1 MAGRQNLRFR
11 TSLVGVN
18 PYDPVII
25 IHYSLF
31 IIHYGVVGVHPY
43 YERFFYEYEVF
54 LCGLNDILATAV
66 HRSNK
71 KHLFSSTQTVH
82 HDCFAFLLK
91 HTGIPYVYP
100 VIYFYN
106 KMKWDVSFESP
117 HISPLFYFSKKHPHF
132 FFGS

>member
-1 MAGRQNLRFR
+1 MAGRGKPLQPR
-11 TSLVGVN
+11 
-18 PYDPVII
+18 Y
-25 IHYSLF
+25 YSLF
-31 IIHYGVVGVHPY
+31 IIY
-43 YERFFYEYEVF
+43 YSLFIIYYLLWGCRGATPTVF
-54 LCGLNDILATAV
+54 SCKSVFSCGLNDILATAV

-117 HISPLFYFSKKHPHF
+117 HISPLFYFSKKHPQHL
-132 FFGS
+132 